1 MTTRPGSGRTGKF
14 LCPRG
19 RLTFAN
25 LTALLAL
32 FVALGGTSYAA
43 LQLPRNSVGAKQIK
57 KNSVTSPKVKPGSL
71 LTSDFKPSQRARLR
85 GPRGPQGAQGDR
97 GVPGPTQFA
106 RVLTSGALNSGTA
119 SSASR
124 PATGV
129 YQINFPTAVDSCAGS
144 ATTAAFPGFDGAEN
158 QVSSSITIGGTAAG
172 ALDARAIT
180 VRLYQSYSGAALN
193 TSFAVV
199 LACP

>member
-1 MTTRPGSGRTGKF
+1 MITRPGSGRTGKF
-14 LCPRG
+14 LCVRG

-71 LTSDFKPSQRARLR
+71 LTSDFKASQRASL
-85 GPRGPQGAQGDR
+85 RGPQGLQGPQGDR
-97 GVPGPTQFA
+97 GAPGPTQFA

-124 PATGV
+124 SATGV
-129 YQINFPTAVDSCAGS
+129 YQVNFPTAVDSCAGS
-144 ATTAAFPGFDGAEN
+144 ATTAVFPGFDGAEN
-158 QVSSSITIGGTAAG
+158 QVSSQITIGGTAAG
-172 ALDARAIT
+172 ALNARAIT
-180 VRLYQSYSGAALN
+180 VRLYKSYTGSPLN